1 MNELLS
7 HGYIALFIIV
17 AFGMI
22 IGRIK
27 IFGFSFDISAV
38 IFVALLLGHFG
49 MMVPDDFMKFGLLL
63 FIFTIGMQAG
73 PGFFEAF
80 RKYGRSLIL
89 TSLIALISAAAI
101 FIALSKIFQLKPDI
115 AIGIFNGAL
124 TSTPGLAA
132 AIESTG
138 SAQAAVGYGIAY
150 SFGVIGVI
158 LSINILPSIFKI
170 NIKDEEQNYEAG
182 IRKDNPALKGVN
194 LNVENPNINNKS
206 IAETRISEMANVVLS
221 KIMHQ
226 GKVRPASSKEKI
238 YNGDILRV
246 IGTQE
251 AIEQAKILIGKEYP
265 DEIPQSKEIVTE
277 WVLVTNKDIVNKK
290 YSEINLNKNYNT
302 TVLKIKRSGIE
313 ISPNANSI
321 FRFGDR
327 LRISG
332 GKNGVTAAKKILGN
346 DTKKLSH
353 TDFLPIALG
362 ILLGIVLGK
371 INIPIGN
378 FSVNLGMTGGTLAAG
393 ILLSRLGKTGPV
405 IWSMSGSANQLLREL
420 GLLLFMASVGTQAGA
435 HFVEAISKN
444 GIELIISSIAI
455 AVVPVIVGAVIGRY
469 IFKMNFLTLLGV
481 ITGAM
486 TSTPGLAVVNSKSD
500 CNAASI
506 AYATV
511 YPVALVFVIIAS
523 QVLPKLL

>member
-1 MNELLS
+1 MNELLT
-7 HGYIALFIIV
+7 HGYIALFIII

-49 MMVPDDFMKFGLLL
+49 MIVPDDFMKFGLLL
-63 FIFTIGMQAG
+63 FILTIGMQAG

-89 TSLIALISAAAI
+89 TTLLSLFSAAGI
-101 FIALSKIFQLKPDI
+101 FIALSKFFNLKPDI

-138 SAQAAVGYGIAY
+138 SPQAAVGYGIAY

-158 LSINILPSIFKI
+158 ISINILPVLFKV
-170 NIKDEEQNYEAG
+170 NIKNEEIDYKNS
-182 IRKDNPALKGVN
+182 IRKDNPELQGVN
-194 LNVENPNINNKS
+194 LNVENPNMDNKS

-221 KIMHQ
+221 KIMHK
-226 GKVRPASSKEKI
+226 GKVRPAGGKEKI
-238 YNGDILRV
+238 YNGDVLRV
-246 IGTQE
+246 IGTE
-251 AIEQAKILIGKEYP
+251 KAIEQAKILIGNEYP
-265 DEIPQSKEIVTE
+265 DEMPKSKEIVTE

-313 ISPNANSI
+313 ISPNANSV

-332 GKNGVTAAKKILGN
+332 GKNGIIAAKKILGN
-346 DTKKLSH
+346 DTKILSH

-362 ILLGIVLGK
+362 VLIGILLGE

-378 FSVNLGMTGGTLAAG
+378 FSINLGMTGGTLAAG

-420 GLLLFMASVGTQAGA
+420 GLLLFMASVGTKAGS
-435 HFVEAISKN
+435 HFIEAIEHN
-444 GIELIISSIAI
+444 GFQLIISSIIIAI
-455 AVVPVIVGAVIGRY
+455 VPVLVGAAAGKY
-469 IFKMNFLTLLGV
+469 IFKMNFLSLLGV

-500 CNAASI
+500 CNAAPI

>member
-1 MNELLS
+1 MAEFLS
-7 HGYIALFIIV
+7 HGYIALFIII

-49 MMVPDDFMKFGLLL
+49 MIVPDDFMKFGLLL
-63 FIFTIGMQAG
+63 FIFTIGIQAG
-73 PGFFEAF
+73 PGFFSAF
-80 RKYGRSLIL
+80 KKYGRSLIL
-89 TSLIALISAAAI
+89 TTLFALLAASGV
-101 FIALSKIFQLKPDI
+101 FILLSKFFNLKPDI

-138 SAQAAVGYGIAY
+138 SPEAAVGYGIAY
-150 SFGVIGVI
+150 AFGVIGVI
-158 LSINILPSIFKI
+158 ISINLLPVIFKVG
-170 NIKDEEQNYEAG
+170 IKSEEEDYRNS
-182 IRKDNPALKGVN
+182 IRKDNPELYGVN
-194 LNVENPNINNKS
+194 LRVENPNMDNKS
-206 IAETRISEMANVVLS
+206 VEEIHISEMANVVLS
-221 KIMHQ
+221 KIMHN
-226 GKVRPASSKEKI
+226 GNVKPVSSKEKI
-238 YNGDILRV
+238 YNGDVIRV

-251 AIEQAKILIGKEYP
+251 AIEQAKILIGNEYK
-265 DEIPQSKEIVTE
+265 DELPQSKEVVTE
-277 WVLVTNKDIVNKK
+277 WVLVTNKDIINKK
-290 YSEINLNKNYNT
+290 YSEVNLNKNYNT

-313 ISPNANSI
+313 ISPNADSI

-327 LRISG
+327 LQISG
-332 GKNGVTAAKKILGN
+332 GKNGVTAAKKVLGN

-362 ILLGIVLGK
+362 ILIGILLGEIE
-371 INIPIGN
+371 IPIGN
-378 FSVNLGMTGGTLAAG
+378 FSINLGMTGGTLAAG
-393 ILLSRLGKTGPV
+393 ILLSRLGKTGPI

-420 GLLLFMASVGTQAGA
+420 GLLLFMASVGTQAGVN
-435 HFVEAISKN
+435 FVETITSN
-444 GIELIISSIAI
+444 GVEMIITSILIAI
-455 AVVPVIVGAVIGRY
+455 VPILFGAAIGKY

-481 ITGAM
+481 ITDAM
-486 TSTPGLAVVNSKSD
+486 TSTPGLAVVNSKSE
-500 CNAASI
+500 CNAAAI
-506 AYATV
+506 AYAAV

>member
-7 HGYIALFIIV
+7 HGYIALFIII

-49 MMVPDDFMKFGLLL
+49 MIVPEDFMKFGLLL
-63 FIFTIGMQAG
+63 FIFTIGIQAG

-89 TSLIALISAAAI
+89 TTLLSLISAAGV
-101 FIALSKIFQLKPDI
+101 FIALSKFFGLKPDI
-115 AIGIFNGAL
+115 AIGVFNGAL

-138 SAQAAVGYGIAY
+138 SPQAAVGYGIAY

-158 LSINILPSIFKI
+158 ISINIIPALFKV
-170 NIKDEEQNYEAG
+170 NLKNEEENYKKSLRE
-182 IRKDNPALKGVN
+182 DNPELQGVN
-194 LNVENPNINNKS
+194 LSVENPNMNNKS
-206 IAETRISEMANVVLS
+206 IAESRISEMANVVLS
-221 KIMHQ
+221 KIMHK
-226 GKVRPASSKEKI
+226 GKVRPASGKEKL
-238 YNGDILRV
+238 YNGDVIRV
-246 IGTQE
+246 IGSKE
-251 AIEQAKILIGKEYP
+251 AIEQAKILVGNEYP
-265 DEIPQSKEIVTE
+265 DEMPRSKEIVTE

-290 YSEINLNKNYNT
+290 YSEINLNRNYNT

-313 ISPNANSI
+313 IIPNASSI

-327 LRISG
+327 LQITG
-332 GKNGVTAAKKILGN
+332 GKNGVMAAKKILGN

-362 ILLGIVLGK
+362 ILIGIVLGK
-371 INIPIGN
+371 INIPIGS
-378 FSVNLGMTGGTLAAG
+378 FSINLGMTGGTLAAG

-435 HFVEAISKN
+435 HFVEAIRSN
-444 GIELIISSIAI
+444 GIELIISSIIIAI
-455 AVVPVIVGAVIGRY
+455 VPVIIGAAVGKY
-469 IFKMNFLTLLGV
+469 IFKMNFLSLLGV

-486 TSTPGLAVVNSKSD
+486 TSTPGLAVVNSKSE
-500 CNAASI
+500 CNAAPI

-523 QVLPKLL
+523 QILPKLL

>member
-1 MNELLS
+1 MEQFFS
-7 HGYIALFIIV
+7 HGYIALFIII

-22 IGRIK
+22 VGRIK
-27 IFGFSFDISAV
+27 IKGFSFDISAV
-38 IFVALLLGHFG
+38 IFVALLLGHYG
-49 MMVPDDFMKFGLLL
+49 MIVPEDFMKFGLLL
-63 FIFTIGMQAG
+63 FIFTIGIQSG

-89 TSLIALISAAAI
+89 TTLIALTGAAI
-101 FIALSKIFQLKPDI
+101 TFILLSKIFDLKPDI
-115 AIGIFNGAL
+115 ALGVFNGAL

-138 SAQAAVGYGIAY
+138 SSEAAVGYGIAY

-158 LSINILPSIFKI
+158 LSINMLPALFKVSL
-170 NIKDEEQNYEAG
+170 KDEENSFKESLIA
-182 IRKDNPALKGVN
+182 DNPKLTGIN
-194 LNVENPNINNKS
+194 LNVDNPNMDNKRL
-206 IAETRISEMANVVLS
+206 AETKISEMTNVVLS
-221 KIMHQ
+221 KIMHEN
-226 GKVRPASSKEKI
+226 KVRPANSNETI
-238 YNGDILRV
+238 YKGDVVRV
-246 IGTQE
+246 IGTPE
-251 AIEQAKILIGKEYP
+251 AIEQAKILVGKEYKEKLP
-265 DEIPQSKEIVTE
+265 ESKEIITE
-277 WVLVTNKDIVNKK
+277 WVLVTNKEVVNKK

-313 ISPNANSI
+313 ISPKANST

-327 LRISG
+327 LQITG
-332 GKNGVTAAKKILGN
+332 NKNGIIAAKKVLGN

-362 ILLGIVLGK
+362 ILIGIFLGEID
-371 INIPIGN
+371 IPIGN
-378 FSVNLGMTGGTLAAG
+378 FTINLGMTGGTLAAG

-420 GLLLFMASVGTQAGA
+420 GLLLFMASVGTQAGVNFIDTIQ
-435 HFVEAISKN
+435 HN
-444 GIELIISSIAI
+444 GLELIITSVVIAI
-455 AVVPVIVGAVIGRY
+455 VPILLGAAVGKYV
-469 IFKMNFLTLLGV
+469 FKMNFLTLLGV

-486 TSTPGLAVVNSKSD
+486 TSTPGLAVVNNKSE
-500 CNAASI
+500 CNAAPI

-523 QVLPKLL
+523 QLLPKFL